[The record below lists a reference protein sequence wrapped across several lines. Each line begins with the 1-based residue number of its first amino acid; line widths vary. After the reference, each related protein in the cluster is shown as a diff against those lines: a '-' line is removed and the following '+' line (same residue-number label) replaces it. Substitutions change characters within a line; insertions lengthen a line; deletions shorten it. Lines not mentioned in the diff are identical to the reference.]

1 MGKLGNGQTSGTYKT
16 PQLVI
21 GGKDWTTADTLSP
34 DVTIKSAQSSPTNA
48 STLNISVEFSET
60 VSNFTLADIS
70 LVGGVASNFTV
81 VGGTTKS
88 SKYSF
93 DVTPS
98 GSLVTINISASVA
111 QDEAGN
117 NNTAAEQL
125 QIITDT
131 VAPTGTITLADGED
145 YYNVSSYPKI
155 TLTASSDTSHY
166 RLCLSSD
173 CSSEVRS
180 WTSYTANPESYDFA
194 SDGSHTLYVQFKDAV
209 GNVSTSYSDSVTI
222 NRTLPILNIANEGY
236 INSSNDS
243 TYLVTGECSISGAT
257 VNITG
262 AASGSATCNG
272 TNYTALIDYSSQA
285 DGLNYI
291 NVTADLDTGAA
302 NPRPRTSIVTLSKD
316 TVAPIVEA
324 GADASV
330 SAIHAQDGSVFDAM
344 SGVDTIKWSTISGP
358 GLATISAE
366 GAEDTNLSANGN
378 GLYVFRLTAT
388 DAAGNSAWDEM
399 NFTWNVVGPPA
410 PGAIATFET
419 LPGWTR
425 EGISMSWDASSDA
438 TGYIIYRQKVVM
450 VISPG
455 YQQVV

>member
-1 MGKLGNGQTSGTYKT
+1 M
-16 PQLVI
+16 
-21 GGKDWTTADTLSP
+21 
-34 DVTIKSAQSSPTNA
+34 
-48 STLNISVEFSET
+48 
-60 VSNFTLADIS
+60 
-70 LVGGVASNFTV
+70 
-81 VGGTTKS
+81 
-88 SKYSF
+88 
-93 DVTPS
+93 TPS
-98 GSLVTINISASVA
+98 GSLVTINIAASVA
-111 QDEAGN
+111 QDKAGN

-222 NRTLPILNIANEGY
+222 NRTLPVLNIANEGY

-291 NVTADLDTGAA
+291 NVTADLDTGVA
-302 NPRPRTSIVTLSKD
+302 NPRPRTSVVTLSKD
-316 TVAPIVEA
+316 TVAPSVEA
-324 GADASV
+324 GGRNSFRKHLQDAT
-330 SAIHAQDGSVFDAM
+330 VFDAM
-344 SGVDTIKWSTISGP
+344 SGVDSYSWSLVSGGEGLTISSP
-358 GLATISAE
+358 NTE
-366 GAEDTNLSANGN
+366 GYKPVFNYKWNL
-378 GLYVFRLTAT
+378 
-388 DAAGNSAWDEM
+388 
-399 NFTWNVVGPPA
+399 
-410 PGAIATFET
+410 
-419 LPGWTR
+419 
-425 EGISMSWDASSDA
+425 
-438 TGYIIYRQKVVM
+438 
-450 VISPG
+450 
-455 YQQVV
+455 